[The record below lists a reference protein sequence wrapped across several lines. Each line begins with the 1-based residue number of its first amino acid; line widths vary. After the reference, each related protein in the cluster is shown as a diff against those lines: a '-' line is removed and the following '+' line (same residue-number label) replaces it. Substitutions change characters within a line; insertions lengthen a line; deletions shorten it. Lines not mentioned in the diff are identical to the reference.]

1 MLPTG
6 PGARDSWHVLKVMA
20 EFVQSIEVLSHLP
33 PGVSVF
39 GSARTPEGRE
49 DYRLAR
55 AFGAEMARRGRT
67 VITGG
72 GPGIME
78 AANRG
83 AHENGGVSVGLNI
96 TLPHEQL
103 PNAYQTHE
111 LEFNYFF
118 VRKVMFLRYS
128 QALVAFPGGFGTMD
142 EFFEVMTLIQTLK
155 TDPFP
160 VVLVGVDFWSGL
172 VGWMRETMLE
182 RYACISPG
190 DLELFRLT
198 DDVREAVEIVECF
211 LAGEACAPDLPR
223 PTGPAAEVTAE
234 GTRVG
239 VNPRYPVG
247 QGEHPEPGI

>member
-1 MLPTG
+1 MIPSG
-6 PGARDSWHVLKVMA
+6 PDSRDSWRVLKVMA
-20 EFVQSIEVLSHLP
+20 EFVESIEVLSHLP

-39 GSARTPEGRE
+39 GSARTPEDRE
-49 DYRLAR
+49 DYALAR
-55 AFGAEMARRGRT
+55 SFGAEMAKRGRT

-83 AHENGGVSVGLNI
+83 AFERGGVSVGLNI

-103 PNAYQTHE
+103 PNPYQTHE
-111 LEFNYFF
+111 IEFNYFF

-128 QALVAFPGGFGTMD
+128 EALVAFPGGFGTMD

-160 VVLVGVDFWSGL
+160 VVLVGTDFWSGL
-172 VGWMRETMLE
+172 IDWMRETMLE

-190 DLELFRLT
+190 DLDLFKLT
-198 DDVREAVEIVECF
+198 DDVGEAVEIVESF
-211 LAGEACAPDLPR
+211 FAGAEAAPDLPR
-223 PTGPAAEVTAE
+223 PTGPAAEQTAE

-239 VNPRYPVG
+239 VHPRHPVARPAP
-247 QGEHPEPGI
+247 PEPGI